1 MLRIREA
8 VVVEGRYDKNA
19 LSQVVDTLILETAGF
34 GIFKNPEQLALL
46 RRAAER
52 RGLIVLTDSD
62 GAGFVIRNRI
72 KSAVQTGTVKHAYI
86 PDIYGKER
94 RKRRP
99 GKEGKLGV
107 EGMPPQVLEQVLRRA
122 GATFLEEAQAALSG
136 PPLTKGD
143 LFAAGLSGHPD
154 SADKRSALLKKL
166 ALPQHMSANALL
178 EVLNGCYSPQERE
191 KLLEQCGNKASES
204 AL

>member
-1 MLRIREA
+1 MLCIREA
-8 VVVEGRYDKNA
+8 IVVEGRYDKNT
-19 LSQVVDTLILETAGF
+19 LSQVVDTLILETGGF
-34 GIFKNPEQLALL
+34 QLFQDPERMALL
-46 RRAAER
+46 DRAARR
-52 RGLIVLTDSD
+52 RGLVVLTDSD

-72 KSAVQTGTVKHAYI
+72 KGAIPAQFLKHAYI

-122 GATFLEEAQAALSG
+122 GATFLEEEAQAALSG

-143 LFAAGLSGHPD
+143 LFAAGLSGGPG
-154 SADKRSALLKKL
+154 SGEKRQALLKRL
-166 ALPQHMSANALL
+166 ELPEHMSANALL
-178 EVLNGCYSPQERE
+178 AVLNGCYSRE
-191 KLLEQCGNKASES
+191 EAEAFISG
-204 AL
+204 